1 MEPFLGEIRAF
12 AFGIIPGG
20 WHLCDGAT
28 LQISQYQP
36 LAALL
41 GNRYG
46 GDGRTTFQLPD
57 LRGRVPLGCGVSSES
72 VVYQVGNAGGSEGV
86 VLTSGQIP
94 SHTHTL
100 CCSNAAAGTNAPSA
114 AVPATAPTGV
124 NAYADAVSPTISMAA
139 DAVASVGQ
147 SLAHNNMQPT
157 LAVSFCIATTGIWP
171 PRD

>member
-12 AFGIIPGG
+12 AFGMIPDG
-20 WHLCDGAT
+20 WLLCDGTT
-28 LQISQYQP
+28 LQISQNQA

-57 LRGRVPLGCGVSSES
+57 LRGRVPLGSGISSEG

-86 VLTSGQIP
+86 GLTSGQIP
-94 SHTHTL
+94 SHTHTF

-114 AVPATAPTGV
+114 AVPATAPAGV
-124 NAYADAVSPTISMAA
+124 NTYADAVSPTISMAP